1 MAIGSAEGINMII
14 DKRIEQKRSVHKKS
28 FLKKVYE
35 QRYLLLLV
43 APGLIY
49 YFIFKYISMYGVII
63 AFKNYNFIDGISGS
77 PWVGFKYFEEF
88 FKSQYFVRLIR
99 NTFTISATDL
109 VFSFPVPLIFA
120 LLLNELKSNKLKK
133 LTQTVSYL
141 PYFLSTVVVIGILK
155 QLISPY
161 NGVINAMRNAFG
173 HESINFLMEKEYFV
187 PLYVL
192 TGIWQGMG
200 YNAIV
205 YLATLSGIDPA
216 LYEAAQIDGAGRMR
230 CVWNITLPS
239 LLPTISILLILRLGH
254 LLDVGYEKII
264 LMYNPGIYETADVI
278 STYVYRMGIQNAN
291 YSFSTAV
298 GLMNSVVSLVLIVVA
313 NKISNKLS
321 STGLW

>member
-1 MAIGSAEGINMII
+1 MIKDNRREKNI
-14 DKRIEQKRSVHKKS
+14 VHKSKKS
-28 FLKKVYE
+28 ILKRAYE
-35 QRYLLLLV
+35 QRHLLLLV

-49 YFIFKYISMYGVII
+49 YFIFKYISMYGIII
-63 AFKNYNFIDGISGS
+63 AFKNYNFVDGILNS
-77 PWVGFKYFEEF
+77 PWVGFKYFAEF
-88 FKSQYFVRLIR
+88 FKSQYFGRLIR

-133 LTQTVSYL
+133 FTQTVSYL

-161 NGVINAMRNAFG
+161 NGVVNALRNAMG
-173 HESINFLMEKEYFV
+173 MESINFLMEKEYFV
-187 PLYVL
+187 PLYVI

-216 LYEAAQIDGAGRMR
+216 LYEAASIDGAGRMR